1 GRHFPRHPHCRQ
13 GRGQSNRAYAQR
25 LLRHAGRQDEQ
36 VMIRIL
42 WRLSRGYRL
51 RPWRSPYLRW
61 RIETYW
67 GLHAEDIT
75 FGQFWSFAWRQR
87 RELLRYLRWAER
99 MR

>member
-1 GRHFPRHPHCRQ
+1 
-13 GRGQSNRAYAQR
+13 
-25 LLRHAGRQDEQ
+25 
-36 VMIRIL
+36 VIRIL

-75 FGQFWSFAWRQR
+75 FAQFWGFAWRQR
-87 RELLRYLRWAER
+87 GELLRYLRWAER
-99 MR
+99 MS